1 MQYFAVLAGLHPLT
15 YPKTGIA
22 VGRSYTARGHLRSVY
37 DAENPATVYWRAG
50 AVDAEGRVTEAALGN
65 GVSTTRTYDPATG
78 LIRTIQSGVGDSAAM
93 QDLGYVF
100 DSLGNLTTREDF
112 IQDVYESFAYDRL
125 NRLTGATVHDAEDD
139 TARAA
144 KTYRYDAIG
153 NIVNKSDLGAADYVY
168 GSGNAAG
175 AGDAGPH
182 AVVSAGGNTYAYD
195 DNGNMVSGAGR
206 TLTWTS
212 FDKPATVVDAAT
224 RTAFA
229 HGPDRAR
236 IVQTRTQG
244 ATTTTIVYVAG
255 LFEQLGKTGEATKFV
270 HYIFAGS
277 SRVAIRTT
285 DDAPTPGDSL
295 RYLHRDHLGS
305 VDTITD
311 AAGAV
316 VERLS
321 YGAFGKRRVAAGANA
336 WTDPALAIAAV
347 NTPRGFTGHEHL
359 DDFQLVHMNGRVY
372 DPSLGRFMSADPFV
386 QFPESTQGLNR
397 YSYVNNN
404 PLSFTDPSGYF
415 IGKLFKA
422 VGRFVKKVLGS
433 GIGRVI
439 AQLVATAAICGADP
453 AFSCAAWVGAG
464 LGGAS
469 AAAAGGDLSDVFKAA
484 AVSFASAHAFGEV
497 GQHFKLGADAT
508 VGDHIARAVAHG
520 TVGGVTAVASGGEFK
535 DGFLGAGAASL
546 ASPAI
551 GSIKGKGL
559 GARTARVAVA
569 AAVGGTASKLG
580 GGKFANG
587 ARTAAYLQAFSE
599 AADHYREYTR
609 REAKAGPG
617 EFADPNNTDP
627 YRYRY
632 IEIEDTYIDPTHKL
646 TVIGTHDPLT
656 EDFAQDF
663 FSQGGSFGRVATF
676 VPGVEATAVYHD
688 TVVIRAGSDYN
699 RWVVN
704 FTTIPHSVAISY
716 SAIVGEY
723 TRGWANSAAYYMYVT
738 RPRS

>member
-1 MQYFAVLAGLHPLT
+1 M
-15 YPKTGIA
+15 
-22 VGRSYTARGHLRSVY
+22 
-37 DAENPATVYWRAG
+37 
-50 AVDAEGRVTEAALGN
+50 
-65 GVSTTRTYDPATG
+65 
-78 LIRTIQSGVGDSAAM
+78 IRTIQSGVGDSAAV
-93 QDLGYVF
+93 QDLGYAF

-112 IQDVYESFAYDRL
+112 IQDVYERFTYDRL
-125 NRLTGATVHDAEDD
+125 NRLTGATVHDADDD

-285 DDAPTPGDSL
+285 DDAPTPTDKL
-295 RYLHRDHLGS
+295 RYLHKDHLGS

-321 YGAFGKRRVAAGANA
+321 YDAFGKRRTAAGATA

-372 DPSLGRFMSADPFV
+372 DPALGRFMSADPFV

-397 YSYVNNN
+397 YAYVDNN

-415 IGKLFKA
+415 GYDYDGGWGYDWYSYPPFHYDPF
-422 VGRFVKKVLGS
+422 GGGYGGS
-433 GIGRVI
+433 FYDPFGGGYGGSFYDPFGGPTDWTTGD
-439 AQLVATAAICGADP
+439 ATAG
-453 AFSCAAWVGAG
+453 
-464 LGGAS
+464 S
-469 AAAAGGDLSDVFKAA
+469 AAGWAFPDFSRPGGFS
-484 AVSFASAHAFGEV
+484 S
-497 GQHFKLGADAT
+497 T
-508 VGDHIARAVAHG
+508 VAHG
-520 TVGGVTAVASGGEFK
+520 WVGGSPEAASPGSDMNRLGPWAIYDPAMPVEARIASIAAVA
-535 DGFLGAGAASL
+535 
-546 ASPAI
+546 
-551 GSIKGKGL
+551 
-559 GARTARVAVA
+559 
-569 AAVGGTASKLG
+569 GTATNLG
-580 GGKFANG
+580 GGKSANG
-587 ARTAAYLQAFSE
+587 AVSGSYWRLYNDGTRAGTADSLPRPVDLGDIGRGVVGGLRWLGSRLLGTLGVFVPT
-599 AADHYREYTR
+599 RELGDGTL
-609 REAKAGPG
+609 
-617 EFADPNNTDP
+617 P
-627 YRYRY
+627 YRHYTNEKGYRGIQADRVIIPSPDDNVY
-632 IEIEDTYIDPTHKL
+632 LTRDIYTSGADAQNLLALRNTPTGYWRIPSMNIRESSGPWPVTSTDEWAGGGTEIRVPYPVSVEGADWIR
-646 TVIGTHDPLT
+646 IGP
-656 EDFAQDF
+656 
-663 FSQGGSFGRVATF
+663 
-676 VPGVEATAVYHD
+676 
-688 TVVIRAGSDYN
+688 
-699 RWVVN
+699 
-704 FTTIPHSVAISY
+704 
-716 SAIVGEY
+716 
-723 TRGWANSAAYYMYVT
+723 
-738 RPRS
+738 